1 MLTLEERQGEVRI
14 LDYYRSTS
22 CRVSIARG
30 GRVTKSRD
38 AFDLMRWHRLYTV
51 RQELFNPVRHALDPL
66 FSITNPHPSTKFLL
80 NVFVWFTPAFP
91 ILH

>member
-1 MLTLEERQGEVRI
+1 MLTLEGRQGEVHI

-38 AFDLMRWHRLYTV
+38 AFDLKR
-51 RQELFNPVRHALDPL
+51 
-66 FSITNPHPSTKFLL
+66 
-80 NVFVWFTPAFP
+80 FTSGIASVP
-91 ILH
+91 

>member
-22 CRVSIARG
+22 CCVSIARG

-38 AFDLMRWHRLYTV
+38 AFDLKRFTSGIASTV
-51 RQELFNPVRHALDPL
+51 RQGLFNPVRHAS
-66 FSITNPHPSTKFLL
+66 SILYH
-80 NVFVWFTPAFP
+80 
-91 ILH
+91 